1 MKPKILTLA
10 LVLVLF
16 SAMAI
21 NAQDSNETAFLET
34 TSEFYAS
41 STVTFNPSGIGIN
54 VTDNTLSLYF
64 LNRMA
69 HLRYEVINKKG
80 EVLLLKKAKSTQQS
94 SLDISSLKNG
104 TYFVR
109 VYNGT
114 LKDFLKFHKK

>member
-1 MKPKILTLA
+1 MKPKTLTLV
-10 LVLVLF
+10 LWLVLF

-21 NAQDSNETAFLET
+21 NAQDNNETAFLET
-34 TSEFYAS
+34 TSAFYSS
-41 STVTFNPSGIGIN
+41 STITFNPSGVGIN

-64 LNRMA
+64 QNRMSN
-69 HLRYEVINKKG
+69 LRYEVINKKG

-94 SLDISSLKNG
+94 SLDISSLKKG

-114 LKDFLKFHKK
+114 LKDFLKFSKK

>member
-1 MKPKILTLA
+1 MKPKTLA
-10 LVLVLF
+10 LAFGLMLF

-21 NAQDSNETAFLET
+21 NAQDNNETAFLET
-34 TSEFYAS
+34 KSVFYAS
-41 STVTFNPSGIGIN
+41 STITFNPSGVGIN

-64 LNRMA
+64 QNRMSN
-69 HLRYEVINKKG
+69 LRYEVINKKG

-94 SLDISSLKNG
+94 SLDISSLKKG

-114 LKDFLKFHKK
+114 LKDFLKFSKK